1 MLLHDFPC
9 FKGSGRH
16 YAKKS
21 IVDRSWVLFYF
32 SKSKKIGKELYRLD
46 DLYLVIKSLEFL
58 FESVK
63 VNSTIG

>member
-1 MLLHDFPC
+1 MLLHDFPG
-9 FKGSGRH
+9 FKGSGGR

-21 IVDRSWVLFYF
+21 IVDCSWVLFYF

-46 DLYLVIKSLEFL
+46 DLYLVIKSLEL
-58 FESVK
+58 SSESMN